1 MSIFKTHKKEKVE
14 EVAPVE
20 TAPVAAEEPAEVV
33 AKPLKTWVVNCSKCG
48 AALNLKEGGQAYI
61 CPVCR
66 TLLRVKT
73 GVKLVKDL
81 GAEDKKYHVTLTGA
95 AMNAILTKEQ
105 KFGLEAVIAENAA
118 AGYENGDLIVIDAD
132 ETGALVKK
140 A

>member
-1 MSIFKTHKKEKVE
+1 MGLFKRNKNKNVEKVE
-14 EVAPVE
+14 ETVVE
-20 TAPVAAEEPAEVV
+20 QVVEQPEV
-33 AKPLKTWVVNCSKCG
+33 KPLKTWVVNCSKCG

-81 GAEDKKYHVTLTGA
+81 GAEDKKYHVTFTSAAINKILAKEEKCGLGA
-95 AMNAILTKEQ
+95 LIS
-105 KFGLEAVIAENAA
+105 ENVAN
-118 AGYENGDLIVIDAD
+118 GYQDGDSLVVDVN
-132 ETGALVKK
+132 ETGAFVKK